1 MRTNAIQDRKVNL
14 AQIKAFALEEL
25 PPGPL
30 RDDIMSLP
38 DEIPA
43 SEYLASCRVWL
54 RLLRRG

>member
-1 MRTNAIQDRKVNL
+1 MRTSAIQERKVNL

-38 DEIPA
+38 DWDPFE
-43 SEYLASCRVWL
+43 
-54 RLLRRG
+54 